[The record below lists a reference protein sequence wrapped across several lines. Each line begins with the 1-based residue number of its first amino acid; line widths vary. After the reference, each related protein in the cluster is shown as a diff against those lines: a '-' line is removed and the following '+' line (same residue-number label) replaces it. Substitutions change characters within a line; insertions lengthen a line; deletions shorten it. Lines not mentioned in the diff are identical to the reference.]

1 MRRQDWQR
9 EEVRAR
15 QRLAERIL
23 GRSLSPAPH
32 QWLSV
37 ADNPSSVADRA
48 RAAGVEVVPASVF
61 AVGRDHVAALRVS
74 LTAARSRR
82 DLARGLERLAKVL
95 L

>member
-37 ADNPSSVADRA
+37 ADNPSSVADR
-48 RAAGVEVVPASVF
+48 RGRPGWKWSRLLSLRWAGITWRRF
-61 AVGRDHVAALRVS
+61 VS
-74 LTAARSRR
+74 A
-82 DLARGLERLAKVL
+82 
-95 L
+95 